1 MCNLILPLKIICR
14 NNGKSAQT
22 LQIRGDFV
30 NIVRER
36 LLQVTA
42 LTPEDKNK
50 ISALCPQLE
59 KVEPTLAA
67 EVKNWLAGK

>member
-1 MCNLILPLKIICR
+1 MCNLLLPLRIICR
-14 NNGKSAQT
+14 NTGKSAQT
-22 LQIRGDFV
+22 MQNRGDFV

-36 LLQVTA
+36 LPQVTA

-67 EVKNWLAGK
+67 DVKIWLDGK